1 MNVSARKQEISRRRE
16 DLVARNDSYRYQI
29 ADAFQQLQPR
39 IDYVEAVVRFVN
51 SVRANVAILS
61 GIVALLTLHSPNM
74 AFSWVRRG
82 WVLWQLVRRIR
93 RS

>member
-61 GIVALLTLHSPNM
+61 GIVALLTLRSPNM